1 MFGEMCF
8 SGQKL
13 VRQPDFGLLNPQPL
27 TFLTQK
33 VKMAKDAPKSKGRD
47 GRKKVDKK
55 THVTREY
62 TINFG
67 KQLKGR

>member
-1 MFGEMCF
+1 MLFGSKTRAPNSFWAFE
-8 SGQKL
+8 SSNPYL
-13 VRQPDFGLLNPQPL
+13 PD
-27 TFLTQK
+27 TK
-33 VKMAKDAPKSKGRD
+33 VKMAKDAPKTKGRD